1 MKFLHSWPF
10 EPLDDGAQPDG
21 PPNTGGGGG
30 GSPI

>member
-1 MKFLHSWPF
+1 MILHGYPF
-10 EPLDDGAQPDG
+10 EPLNSNPQPDG